1 MFTNKMKTCSANLY
15 VISFIALFFM
25 LLYVFVTPLYSSMTV
40 YQIVESERESFDE
53 KQRSLAKQN
62 ELLPLDKIAI
72 IQGNAIP
79 EINPQKIIFDQ
90 CDPAAQSVDG
100 TENGPKSLFAFAYNK
115 CSPDCCMGSP
125 YSCNGG
131 CVCLTE
137 EQKKSF
143 KRLRGQSS
151 CT

>member
-1 MFTNKMKTCSANLY
+1 MSTNKMKKCNG
-15 VISFIALFFM
+15 ISYTIFIVAFILM
-25 LLYVFVTPLYSSMTV
+25 ILYVFVTPLYPSMTV
-40 YQIVESERESFDE
+40 YQNIESEGEHERERFAE
-53 KQRSLAKQN
+53 KKN
-62 ELLPLDKIAI
+62 KLLPLDKIAI

-79 EINPQKIIFDQ
+79 EIHPKKLIFDQ

-100 TENGPKSLFAFAYNK
+100 TKDGPKSLFTFAYNK
-115 CSPDCCMGSP
+115 CSPDCCVGSP

-143 KRLRGQSS
+143 KRLHGKNTCS
-151 CT
+151 

>member
-1 MFTNKMKTCSANLY
+1 MITNKMKKCSGSLY
-15 VISFIALFFM
+15 IILFIALFFM
-25 LLYVFVTPLYSSMTV
+25 VLYVFITPLYPSMTV
-40 YQIVESERESFDE
+40 YQIIDSERERFDE
-53 KQRSLAKQN
+53 KKN
-62 ELLPLDKIAI
+62 ELTKLLPLDKIAI

-79 EINPQKIIFDQ
+79 EIHPEKIIFDQ

-100 TENGPKSLFAFAYNK
+100 TEDGPKSLFTFAYNK

-143 KRLRGQSS
+143 KRLRGNG